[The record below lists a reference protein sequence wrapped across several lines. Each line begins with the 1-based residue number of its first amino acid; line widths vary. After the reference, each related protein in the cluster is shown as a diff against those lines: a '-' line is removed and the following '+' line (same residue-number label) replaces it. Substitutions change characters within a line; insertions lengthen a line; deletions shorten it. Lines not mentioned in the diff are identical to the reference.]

1 MKLESKIVVDS
12 CVDFNGEVF
21 DNNDQ
26 IERIPFNIIID
37 DEEIVDKELD
47 TNLLI
52 SKMKESK
59 SKIVTSCPSPNDFL
73 AAYKKCKNTFV
84 VTISSKLSGSH
95 NSALVAKDIL
105 KEESPDN
112 SVYVFDSK
120 SATVGETLVVL
131 KIIQLLKEK
140 IPVLQIVE
148 KTNEY
153 IANMKTFLILK
164 SYNNLVKNGRISS
177 VKALIGSLINIVP
190 IMGDN
195 GDGEI
200 VLKDKVRGHQNAYRR
215 LIDMIGQ
222 DNIDFKNTI
231 LGITHVN
238 AEEKAKK
245 IKSEIEKKYSFKEV
259 LIFKAGGLSTV
270 YADDGGI
277 VIAY

>member
-105 KEESPDN
+105 KEESPNN

-140 IPVLQIVE
+140 LPVLQIVE

-153 IANMKTFLILK
+153 ISNMKTFLILK

-177 VKALIGSLINIVP
+177 VKAFIGSLINIVP

-215 LIDMIGQ
+215 LIDMIGE
-222 DNIDFKNTI
+222 DNIDFKNTV

>member
-1 MKLESKIVVDS
+1 MESKIVVDS

-73 AAYKKCKNTFV
+73 AAYKKCMNTFV

-112 SVYVFDSK
+112 SVYIFDSK

-131 KIIQLLKEK
+131 KIKQLLKEK
-140 IPVLQIVE
+140 IPFAQIVE

-195 GDGEI
+195 GNGEI

-215 LIDMIGQ
+215 LIDMIGE
-222 DNIDFKNTI
+222 DNIDFKNTV

-245 IKSEIEKKYSFKEV
+245 IKLEIEKKYSFKEV

>member
-1 MKLESKIVVDS
+1 MESKIVVDS

-37 DEEIVDKELD
+37 NEEIVDKELD

-59 SKIVTSCPSPNDFL
+59 SKIATSCPSPNDFL

-120 SATVGETLVVL
+120 SATVGETLVAL
-131 KIIQLLKEK
+131 KIKQLLKEK
-140 IPVLQIVE
+140 IPALQIVK

-215 LIDMIGQ
+215 LIDMIGE